1 MYDNNIE
8 NIEKAKNGDEKA
20 MTELVENNKRTYME
34 YSKKILFKRIW
45 DRRFIPNRLYGIY
58 KIYKKIWYKLW
69 GKIINICSTIHIR
82 RNKKIHKRWSE

>member
-34 YSKKILFKRIW
+34 HCKKILFKRFRN
-45 DRRFIPNRLYGIY
+45 RRFIPDRMYGIY
-58 KIYKKIWYKLW
+58 
-69 GKIINICSTIHIR
+69 
-82 RNKKIHKRWSE
+82 

>member
-34 YSKKILFKRIW
+34 YSKKILPK
-45 DRRFIPNRLYGIY
+45 GI
-58 KIYKKIWYKLW
+58 
-69 GKIINICSTIHIR
+69 
-82 RNKKIHKRWSE
+82 

>member
-34 YSKKILFKRIW
+34 YCKKILLKRI
-45 DRRFIPNRLYGIY
+45 
-58 KIYKKIWYKLW
+58 
-69 GKIINICSTIHIR
+69 
-82 RNKKIHKRWSE
+82 